1 MLHRAPGSQ
10 YSTQRS
16 VRPERNRYG
25 NTASP
30 GMALRRSLLLHC
42 CCCTATNW
50 DTTDAFAATQRPT
63 PKGKYQMARGREYR
77 ASLVVSA
84 AAALA
89 VTALRRLHC
98 YQLGYD

>member
-16 VRPERNRYG
+16 VLPERNRYG

-77 ASLVVSA
+77 ASLVVKSGG
-84 AAALA
+84 
-89 VTALRRLHC
+89 RLDYGVSTRTSPAHTEW
-98 YQLGYD
+98 

>member
-50 DTTDAFAATQRPT
+50 DTADAFAATQRPA
-63 PKGKYQMARGREYR
+63 PRGSIRWRER
-77 ASLVVSA
+77 GSTGPRWWLM
-84 AAALA
+84 L
-89 VTALRRLHC
+89 LRRWL
-98 YQLGYD
+98 